1 MESMSDEDYFKDR
14 EPLSPEGTRR
24 MNALVDEYDAI
35 ALELEEAKGEGEL
48 SEVLSSILDAY
59 ECAMTGEA
67 LPEKWEED
75 IEHAAS
81 ILAKYP

>member
-1 MESMSDEDYFKDR
+1 MIESMSDEDYFKDR

-24 MNALVDEYDAI
+24 MNALVDEYDEI
-35 ALELEEAKGEGEL
+35 ALELEAAKGEL

-59 ECAMTGEA
+59 ERAMEGEA
-67 LPEKWEED
+67 LSETWEED

-81 ILAKYP
+81 ILAKYQ